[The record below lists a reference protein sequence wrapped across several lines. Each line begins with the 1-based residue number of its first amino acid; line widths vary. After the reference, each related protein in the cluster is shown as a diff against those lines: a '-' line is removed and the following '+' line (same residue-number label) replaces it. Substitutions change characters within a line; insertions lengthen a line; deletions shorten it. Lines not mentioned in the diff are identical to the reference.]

1 MPYAVR
7 SILTMKYYLIFLN
20 QKLLFEMMASLQLG
34 NVHFVTMYSGD
45 AIKFSTLFLTVPII
59 DSQIGKLIWVTEKNA
74 QS

>member
-1 MPYAVR
+1 MFSNARMLYAVR
-7 SILTMKYYLIFLN
+7 SILTMKYLIFLN

-59 DSQIGKLIWVTEKNA
+59 DSQICN
-74 QS
+74 